1 LLTAEEFAGAQ
12 TALDLPQAQG
22 QSPASPRKAKPRA
35 PGPWAD
41 MGREPSQ
48 VQSPLISAEQRA
60 AEALRTEQLRAILRQ
75 TQARTPNIADLKL
88 PEFMGENVPMS
99 DPRLQNVPVIQPGP
113 AEFVGPGASPELSD
127 PMLRNVPVQRPQR
140 PPVLGESPNVRPG
153 PALLEPQGVRP
164 GFPPQ
169 RPQLGTPME
178 RGLARAETMFPRN
191 TPEGVVYEPRG
202 VRPDVLQLGPGNAMM
217 RPELSLN
224 PQPGLDPRGVRP
236 GFTPQQPALPAVAG
250 ENPTM
255 FAPTMDA
262 NTQIPKLD
270 PMTQRMPSE
279 ALTRNAGG
287 PPNRPM
293 PPGPGAGQ
301 SLLSILGGLA
311 AGMGA
316 VDTKR
321 MLEQGRWQDALAAG
335 LPTGGALAAARGIGG
350 GLARGL
356 GGIPGA
362 LLYGLGRANE
372 ISDGTISGLPE
383 DHPDKIAMRKLAED
397 RAINSARQSTGVRRA
412 TRTDDGRDPYMR
424 TFRMAPLTP
433 GEEPAPGAMLNPDFF
448 GPAPKKPAPRPPR
461 RTAPTPAARTSVM
474 PSFDLGGPTM
484 RLPEREPMGLG
495 IPDLQLGK
503 RQVLRPDANES
514 EVSSDDFEQS
524 LMDLE
529 LLKQLK
535 RQMGGA
541 VTRPGFAGRGPDN
554 LPFYS
559 R

>member
-1 LLTAEEFAGAQ
+1 
-12 TALDLPQAQG
+12 
-22 QSPASPRKAKPRA
+22 
-35 PGPWAD
+35 

-48 VQSPLISAEQRA
+48 IQSPVISAEQRA

-127 PMLRNVPVQRPQR
+127 PMLQNVPVQRPQR

-169 RPQLGTPME
+169 RPQLGPGSAMTPSGGGGGAMVP
-178 RGLARAETMFPRN
+178 TS
-191 TPEGVVYEPRG
+191 
-202 VRPDVLQLGPGNAMM
+202 PG
-217 RPELSLN
+217 S
-224 PQPGLDPRGVRP
+224 
-236 GFTPQQPALPAVAG
+236 
-250 ENPTM
+250 
-255 FAPTMDA
+255 
-262 NTQIPKLD
+262 
-270 PMTQRMPSE
+270 
-279 ALTRNAGG
+279 
-287 PPNRPM
+287 PM
-293 PPGPGAGQ
+293 PPPASPGVGQ
-301 SLLSILGGLA
+301 SLLSILGALGT
-311 AGMGA
+311 GMGA

-335 LPTGGALAAARGIGG
+335 LPTGGALAAARGVGG

-356 GGIPGA
+356 SGIPGA
-362 LLYGLGRANE
+362 LLYGLGRSQD
-372 ISDGTISGLPE
+372 IGDGTISGLPE
-383 DHPDKIAMRKLAED
+383 GDTRRSQNPDFPAVQERKALA
-397 RAINSARQSTGVRRA
+397 SADQSYGV
-412 TRTDDGRDPYMR
+412 
-424 TFRMAPLTP
+424 MAPP
-433 GEEPAPGAMLNPDFF
+433 GGMLNPDFF
-448 GPAPKKPAPRPPR
+448 GPAPKKPAPRPAR
-461 RTAPTPAARTSVM
+461 RTAPTPAARTSVGEVM

-495 IPDLQLGK
+495 VPDLQLGK

-524 LMDLE
+524 MMDLE

-541 VTRPGFAGRGPDN
+541 VTRPGFSGRGPDN
-554 LPFYS
+554 LPFYP